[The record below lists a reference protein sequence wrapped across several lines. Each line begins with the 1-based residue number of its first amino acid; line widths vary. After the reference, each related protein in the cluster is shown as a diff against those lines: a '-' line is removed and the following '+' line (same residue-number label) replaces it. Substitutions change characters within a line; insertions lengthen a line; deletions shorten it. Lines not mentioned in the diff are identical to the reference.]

1 MRIFSGPVKRAACAA
16 TLAFIV
22 AAWGAAPGSAASAV
36 ASPRFEPGAC
46 PSRVA
51 SSPAFAHAQCGQL
64 IVPENRHKP
73 NGKTTSLLGFLDV
86 SSGFEEIGER
96 CAEHVDDGDE
106 GGGVSVAASAG
117 SGGLEEPV
125 QGLQA
130 CVGMG

>member
-1 MRIFSGPVKRAACAA
+1 MM
-16 TLAFIV
+16 
-22 AAWGAAPGSAASAV
+22 
-36 ASPRFEPGAC
+36 EMEY
-46 PSRVA
+46 
-51 SSPAFAHAQCGQL
+51 QL
-64 IVPENRHKP
+64 I
-73 NGKTTSLLGFLDV
+73 LLKHIWFLDV

-106 GGGVSVAASAG
+106 GGSVSVAASAG